1 MDPGP
6 KTRDSPGPPGP
17 HRAFREDSL
26 GSWRCGEKGVASTGK
41 ACPCPMQRGVPILL
55 VTLSPCSEADAHP
68 LRDRSLDFQGPA
80 HMDAHPPSWACLD
93 AERPVSMSF
102 PLSSPRFSS
111 SAFSSVFHSI
121 NPSAFKKQKKV
132 SSALT
137 EVRPVGLPAGAL
149 KGSGSSSGGV
159 SPLAWMD
166 LALQDKEDS

>member
-1 MDPGP
+1 
-6 KTRDSPGPPGP
+6 
-17 HRAFREDSL
+17 
-26 GSWRCGEKGVASTGK
+26 
-41 ACPCPMQRGVPILL
+41 MQRGVPILL

-137 EVRPVGLPAGAL
+137 EVRPVGLPAGA
-149 KGSGSSSGGV
+149 KASNRKKHRNVKCVGCEENQTD
-159 SPLAWMD
+159 D
-166 LALQDKEDS
+166 LLIRTK